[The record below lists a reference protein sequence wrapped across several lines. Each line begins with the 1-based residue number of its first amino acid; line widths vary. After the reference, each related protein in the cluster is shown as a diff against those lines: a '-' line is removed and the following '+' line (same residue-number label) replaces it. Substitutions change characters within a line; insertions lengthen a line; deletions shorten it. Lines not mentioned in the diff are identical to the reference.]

1 MHLFGWKTTWGAFS
15 FPFIFLAT
23 DLTVRLIGKHAARRV
38 IAYVMLPALAAS
50 YVVSVLFHEGSLQ
63 SLSALTELNTFVL
76 RISVASFAAY
86 AIGQVADIQVFDR
99 LRTMKQW
106 WVAPMASTVLGNLLD
121 TFVFFS
127 IAFWL
132 SSNPFMAEH
141 WVEIAWVDYVIKI
154 LISLIVFIP
163 LYGMLLKAFLGLVK
177 GRKEKEVCA

>member
-1 MHLFGWKTTWGAFS
+1 
-15 FPFIFLAT
+15 
-23 DLTVRLIGKHAARRV
+23 
-38 IAYVMLPALAAS
+38 
-50 YVVSVLFHEGSLQ
+50 
-63 SLSALTELNTFVL
+63 
-76 RISVASFAAY
+76 
-86 AIGQVADIQVFDR
+86 
-99 LRTMKQW
+99 MKQW